1 MPVLLHSV
9 PQRLPSCI
17 LAAEYLKRG
26 TAAVI
31 NPFDAPLA
39 RRCAIL
45 ENICRLSAGLGCL
58 CHHGSG
64 SLRIT
69 QASPRSRACCPAS
82 VRWIGHRVPCPCL
95 LSVGEQ
101 MQPCATAFELPGGYL
116 RVLIPY

>member
-39 RRCAIL
+39 GRRAIL
-45 ENICRLSAGLGCL
+45 EDICRLSAGLGCL
-58 CHHGSG
+58 CHHDSG
-64 SLRIT
+64 SELSKPRH
-69 QASPRSRACCPAS
+69 ARGPAAPPRSGGEGIEDESRSEDARGECLVRAC
-82 VRWIGHRVPCPCL
+82 
-95 LSVGEQ
+95 
-101 MQPCATAFELPGGYL
+101 
-116 RVLIPY
+116 